1 MAEVGPFRAPRGV
14 QDILPEVQPLWEH
27 VRATA
32 RKTAQQCGYSQIDTP
47 VFENTSLFQ
56 RGVGDETDIV
66 QHEMYS
72 FDDLGGDSLTLR
84 PEGTAPVCRSYIEHG
99 MHNLPQPVRMFYI
112 SPMFRYERPQ
122 AGRFRQHHQFGCEAI
137 GDESP
142 LIDAEIIEMGWTYIT
157 RLGLSDITV
166 NLNSIGDPEGRQA
179 YTSKLRDHFARYA
192 DELPTVDRERL
203 DRAPLR
209 LLDSKEPVT
218 QKIAVDAPR
227 SIDFLSSGAQ
237 EHWESLNGFLEG
249 MSKTYPDFQY
259 RIDHTMVRGFDYYN
273 RTVFEFV
280 PGHEGSQ
287 TSLFGGGRYDP
298 LIATLGGQPTP
309 GVGSGSGI
317 ERVISEIRRQESV
330 HLDGNALDLVVVH
343 LGDEAAKRSV
353 PLASSLRSN
362 NLSVV
367 ISPMGRS
374 MRAQMR
380 YANQCGA
387 RYALIIGNR
396 EIANG
401 TAALKPLRD
410 DSEQVDVPLNPAAIA
425 NAVSRE

>member
-32 RKTAQQCGYSQIDTP
+32 RKTAQQFGYSQIDTP

-249 MSKTYPDFQY
+249 MSKTYPGFQY

-317 ERVISEIRRQESV
+317 ERVIAEIRRQESV
-330 HLDGNALDLVVVH
+330 HLEGNALDLVVVH